1 MVSSKFLHDDG
12 AEDEVFLHEWAV
24 SGGITVAALKQL
36 EKDFL
41 NAMVSIYFC
50 NCMQKYFQ
58 YISFPPGL
66 ENIYIRLQILVR
78 V

>member
-41 NAMVSIYFC
+41 NAMVISILYIQIQY
-50 NCMQKYFQ
+50 MYKY
-58 YISFPPGL
+58 
-66 ENIYIRLQILVR
+66 
-78 V
+78 